1 MNTPP
6 TSPITA
12 GVLVLRVAAST
23 LGTYAFCWG
32 LTTLSM
38 SSLVALGMDFDEAYT
53 LVMLLVFLVFLAAF
67 CWAIAARSLRRVWL
81 VLAGGGGAMTLA
93 AWLLTRSLV

>member
-1 MNTPP
+1 MNASQ
-6 TSPITA
+6 TSSITA
-12 GVLVLRVAAST
+12 GIVVSRVAAST
-23 LGTYAFCWG
+23 LGGYAFCWG

-38 SSLVALGMDFDEAYT
+38 SSLVASGMDFHEAQT
-53 LVMLLVFLVFLAAF
+53 LVMLLVFLVFLTAF
-67 CWAIAARSLRRVWL
+67 CWALAARSLRRVWL